1 MSRRTLACTP
11 NRLSSLAVGD
21 SDCMGDRKTSSD
33 QQREPMADS
42 GTESTGLVQRC
53 VIVQKDQLGF
63 GFTVCGERVKLVQNV
78 RAGGAADKA
87 GVHEGD
93 RIIKVNGS
101 LVSCMTHQEV
111 VKLIKSGT
119 YAALTLQGPAPSPL
133 NPLPGTHRPIRAHT
147 PSHPSAPAVRPCLL
161 SLHHRAPPPTGF

>member
-1 MSRRTLACTP
+1 MNVRPLTATP
-11 NRLSSLAVGD
+11 DRLSSLAMGD
-21 SDCMGDRKTSSD
+21 SERKTSSD

-42 GTESTGLVQRC
+42 NTESTGTGLVQRC

-78 RAGGAADKA
+78 RPGGAAVKA

-101 LVSCMTHQEV
+101 LVSSMTHQEV

-119 YAALTLQGPAPSPL
+119 YAALTLQGPAPSAATPHPL
-133 NPLPGTHRPIRAHT
+133 SQNYWAQTNAGL
-147 PSHPSAPAVRPCLL
+147 
-161 SLHHRAPPPTGF
+161 